1 MTASAKA
8 ALVPTGTMAVV
19 ACCLTAAAFRAFAAA
34 SSALADDSASEP
46 FGPLSDAITTVSALV
61 SMSGREAGSGPK
73 TERLLF
79 AALPVGEPPG
89 PAGSASPGAAP
100 SAGGASAAPD
110 PEPAAAP
117 VSGAALAVPVWRGFQ
132 PPRNPAMSTRVSSRM
147 SCGRVMSA
155 GRSPGGNFGRVPAP
169 VPGPRGRFAARPAD
183 RRSGEGSLDG
193 RRRSSSPDRSAPL
206 SDGCL
211 LRRRRLAHPRRLHL
225 DRPQPGEHGGL
236 LRIVWLGG
244 RRSPAVSG
252 LSVASRASRGR
263 RRSRP

>member
-1 MTASAKA
+1 MTWVTASAKA

-34 SSALADDSASEP
+34 SSASADDSASEP

-89 PAGSASPGAAP
+89 PAGSASPAVEAAP

-117 VSGAALAVPVWRGFQ
+117 VSGAALAVPV
-132 PPRNPAMSTRVSSRM
+132 
-147 SCGRVMSA
+147 
-155 GRSPGGNFGRVPAP
+155 
-169 VPGPRGRFAARPAD
+169 
-183 RRSGEGSLDG
+183 
-193 RRRSSSPDRSAPL
+193 
-206 SDGCL
+206 
-211 LRRRRLAHPRRLHL
+211 
-225 DRPQPGEHGGL
+225 
-236 LRIVWLGG
+236 
-244 RRSPAVSG
+244 
-252 LSVASRASRGR
+252 
-263 RRSRP
+263 